1 MSLVP
6 PLILGAV
13 SLGAFFAAYQ
23 LAPSD
28 SDDKD
33 VLRKRFY
40 TLQNSLSDMGIDLD
54 NVLMF
59 RLYQQVEILMSY
71 IEDQFLNANGEMR
84 DLSVQ
89 ELKGLVQVA
98 TQTRSVVE
106 ALLQDRNL
114 RKIEAEHKPRVG
126 DDPEGIVGLSNIRSW
141 ILGGMK
147 AELDKEKRDAEYAKR
162 KSRERY
168 MQEQYDSNIKISGKD
183 FDTYMAEEA
192 RIEKEMK
199 QAQTLLHRA
208 KLTLQTLKS
217 RDPKEDKRAKMDLER
232 DIELAEVRE
241 HNAREHLKAMNLKLS
256 KLRQRTDQSYA
267 INNDNVK
274 NEAMRASKAKRDYI
288 AQIASKEKPKRFR

>member
-23 LAPSD
+23 LAPSE

-40 TLQNSLSDMGIDLD
+40 ALQESLSDMGVDLD

-71 IEDQFLNANGEMR
+71 VEDQFLDANGKPR
-84 DLSVQ
+84 DLSVP

-114 RKIEAEHKPRVG
+114 RKVEAEHKARVG
-126 DDPEGIVGLSNIRSW
+126 DDPEGVVGLSNIRSW

-147 AELDKEKRDAEYAKR
+147 AELDKEKRDAEYANR

-168 MQEQYDSNIKISGKD
+168 VQEQYESAIKTAGKD
-183 FDTYMAEEA
+183 FDASMAEEA

-199 QAQTLLHRA
+199 QAQTRLHRA
-208 KLTLQTLKS
+208 KLTLETLNGKE
-217 RDPKEDKRAKMDLER
+217 PKDKREQMDLER
-232 DIELAEVRE
+232 NIELAELRA
-241 HNAREHLKAMNLKLS
+241 NDAREHLKVMGLKLT
-256 KLRQRTDQSYA
+256 KQRLHTDQLYTT
-267 INNDNVK
+267 NNDNVR
-274 NEAMRASKAKRDYI
+274 NEAMRAAMARREYV
-288 AQIASKEKPKRFR
+288 AQISSKEKPKRFR